1 MAAFA
6 GTIKMIQRGDGGLW
20 RYIRSGIS
28 KFGIYLFDD
37 VKKKDTRLT
46 AEEIERGIPVK
57 RWKSGFIR
65 MDLYAKKIC
74 L

>member
-1 MAAFA
+1 MADC
-6 GTIKMIQRGDGGLW
+6 RC
-20 RYIRSGIS
+20 IRSDIS

-37 VKKKDTRLT
+37 VKRRIPRLT
-46 AEEIERGIPVK
+46 AEKIQRGIPVK

>member
-1 MAAFA
+1 
-6 GTIKMIQRGDGGLW
+6 MIDGRFRDYDKNDWEKENG
-20 RYIRSGIS
+20 GIS

-37 VKKKDTRLT
+37 VKRRIPRLT
-46 AEEIERGIPVK
+46 AEGEEIEKRIPPVK

-65 MDLYAKKIC
+65 MDLYARKIC